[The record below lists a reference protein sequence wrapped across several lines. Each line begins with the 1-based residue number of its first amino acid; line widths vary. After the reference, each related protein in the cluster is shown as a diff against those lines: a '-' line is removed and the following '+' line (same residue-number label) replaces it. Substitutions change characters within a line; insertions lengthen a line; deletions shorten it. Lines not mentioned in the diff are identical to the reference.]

1 MQQSA
6 SSSSEPLPDEV
17 RPDIEEESLK
27 DDLSS
32 LGSGEGCIDEPTLD
46 GIHVVNNDNE
56 EEQTVVM
63 TEKEAERERRRKEE
77 ERKMEEEK
85 RTADSIGLFFGV
97 HPEDRLIPRAAYD
110 SLLTRLSQLE
120 NHLATATKELR
131 IEQDKGRETEDKC
144 AELARALQ
152 LASDSL
158 RAEGDQQ
165 RELQRKLQQKED
177 ELLFRERT
185 VEILEQRLRSRGAF
199 VATKDQGPVGNVAL
213 STRPNR
219 MGGIA
224 PSPVTGTPATILSTI
239 QSHPSSQPSRLPRL
253 SSYNNNNNT
262 NPVVGSSGNG
272 STNSQYPLP
281 PDLTARGGGRL
292 TSLGFV

>member
-1 MQQSA
+1 MQA
-6 SSSSEPLPDEV
+6 SSSTACVVLSCDDSLRSDS
-17 RPDIEEESLK
+17 DGSLK
-27 DDLSS
+27 DDLCS
-32 LGSGEGCIDEPTLD
+32 LGSEACIDEPTLD
-46 GIHVVNNDNE
+46 GIHETNNEKE
-56 EEQTVVM
+56 EEEVVVV

-85 RTADSIGLFFGV
+85 KTADSIGLFFGV

-219 MGGIA
+219 MGGMA
-224 PSPVTGTPATILSTI
+224 PSPVTSTPTILSSI

-253 SSYNNNNNT
+253 SSYNNN
-262 NPVVGSSGNG
+262 PAVGSSSGNG
-272 STNSQYPLP
+272 SSNSQYPLP